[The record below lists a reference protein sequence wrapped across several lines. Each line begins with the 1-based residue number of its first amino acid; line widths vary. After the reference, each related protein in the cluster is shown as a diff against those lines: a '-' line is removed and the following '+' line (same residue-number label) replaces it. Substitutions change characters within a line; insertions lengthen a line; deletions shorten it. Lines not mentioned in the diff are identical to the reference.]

1 MLKHILILCLSCIAL
16 QSYAQ
21 DPIKE
26 AWYKAKDLCNEGEY
40 NEAKPYLLQVYK
52 EMPRPLCC
60 FFLAVTYDINNEI
73 DSALYYYE
81 KSIKNSRKPQL
92 ASVDNIIR
100 LYLRQGKLDKAYEL
114 ALDAIKK
121 YPNNEVLIDEFKQV
135 CKWSYF
141 TKHEKLPIEY
151 LTNSTVQESY
161 KVNTITEQYLIIK
174 NLRDEKNKQFHV
186 GNRGYKGT
194 FEIWKGKFPSSEKTI
209 DIKFELNDHNLD
221 RGLEAQTQEAKIAYN
236 DDTESLAVRIGALLA
251 ILPLDDKQ
259 MLSVLD
265 AKDFEIR
272 FCACS
277 EVQAKHSNK
286 VKKKC
291 KDDND
296 ENIKILVE
304 SLSAFK

>member
-1 MLKHILILCLSCIAL
+1 MLKSIFIFCFSFLIFQL
-16 QSYAQ
+16 YAQ

-26 AWYKAKDLCNEGEY
+26 AWYKAKELCNEGEY
-40 NEAKPYLLQVYK
+40 NAAKPYLLQVYK

-60 FFLAVTYDINNEI
+60 YFLGVTYDVNNEV

-100 LYLRQGKLDKAYEL
+100 LYLRQGNLEKAYKL
-114 ALDAIKK
+114 ALDAIKT
-121 YPNNEVLIDEFKQV
+121 YPTNEVLIDEFKQV
-135 CKWSYF
+135 CQWSYF
-141 TKHEKLPIEY
+141 TKHQKISIEQ
-151 LTNSTVQESY
+151 LKNPTVQESY

-174 NLRDEKNKQFHV
+174 NLRNEKNQQFHV
-186 GNRGYKGT
+186 GNRSYKGA
-194 FEIWKGKFPSSEKTI
+194 FEIWKGKFPSSEESI
-209 DIKFELNDHNLD
+209 SIKFELTDSNLD
-221 RGLEAQTQEAKIAYN
+221 RALEAQAQEAKIVYN
-236 DDTESLAVRIGALLA
+236 DDSESIAVRIGALLA

-272 FCACS
+272 FCTCS
-277 EVQAKHSNK
+277 EVQAKHSSK

-291 KDDND
+291 KDDKD

-304 SLSAFK
+304 SLSVFK